1 MSSLSLNLNRVIF
14 KDCDKNIMNQN
25 IINLIKCKICL
36 NVLTDP
42 YDCLCCNQTFCFTCI
57 NNYIL
62 KTKKCPYDQSE
73 KIERSGNGERES
85 IIINNGIPTQ
95 AISSKE
101 DDVVSIFTK
110 LKPSSVNISNFL
122 NTLKFHC
129 INRHLGCTEEIN
141 YNNIIIH
148 EMGCQFSQP
157 PQQSQTSIVHQNP
170 IRESLCNLSQSSN
183 PLLERQRKISVMSF
197 STKIDQIYLENQQSI
212 LALENHTAQNEKLDK
227 ILDYLQYIQ
236 FSINN
241 KNLFSTPTK
250 EFNSETPKFS
260 LSFTGKTEGNLNFY
274 PQTGED
280 KIPHLNTPMTLNL
293 QQEKIISEVEY
304 LSDKISCLEN
314 ILEQKGNFLTNEKL
328 IKKLFEEQFNNLTEK
343 ILKEREGVSGG
354 SNSGKNLNTNV
365 GVNYSTNPNSKN
377 NSLYDSRVLK
387 KSSSA
392 NKFELDSN
400 SALKK
405 IKLGDKLKFKEKEK
419 INSNGGTNS
428 VNFNNN
434 NLSTPV
440 KSPSNQ
446 NSNLS
451 NVSNFSH
458 SPRFVAKTLFKD
470 KEHKDSLKDT
480 QIKDREGTKTKR
492 ESHGYGLSPMNSPLN
507 NNSTS
512 NKFDKNKKE
521 FLEEL
526 QNANTSLTLK
536 FEEKFDTLETN
547 LIDLYSDNID
557 ELKKHIDQ
565 KLVEEIKT
573 MFIEVTLDSTNLFVQ
588 KFDEFINKLSL
599 PVNTI

>member
-1 MSSLSLNLNRVIF
+1 
-14 KDCDKNIMNQN
+14 
-25 IINLIKCKICL
+25 
-36 NVLTDP
+36 
-42 YDCLCCNQTFCFTCI
+42 
-57 NNYIL
+57 
-62 KTKKCPYDQSE
+62 
-73 KIERSGNGERES
+73 
-85 IIINNGIPTQ
+85 
-95 AISSKE
+95 
-101 DDVVSIFTK
+101 
-110 LKPSSVNISNFL
+110 
-122 NTLKFHC
+122 
-129 INRHLGCTEEIN
+129 
-141 YNNIIIH
+141 
-148 EMGCQFSQP
+148 
-157 PQQSQTSIVHQNP
+157 
-170 IRESLCNLSQSSN
+170 
-183 PLLERQRKISVMSF
+183 
-197 STKIDQIYLENQQSI
+197 
-212 LALENHTAQNEKLDK
+212 
-227 ILDYLQYIQ
+227 
-236 FSINN
+236 
-241 KNLFSTPTK
+241 
-250 EFNSETPKFS
+250 
-260 LSFTGKTEGNLNFY
+260 
-274 PQTGED
+274 
-280 KIPHLNTPMTLNL
+280 
-293 QQEKIISEVEY
+293 
-304 LSDKISCLEN
+304 
-314 ILEQKGNFLTNEKL
+314 
-328 IKKLFEEQFNNLTEK
+328 
-343 ILKEREGVSGG
+343 
-354 SNSGKNLNTNV
+354 
-365 GVNYSTNPNSKN
+365 
-377 NSLYDSRVLK
+377 LK